1 LLTYLPDINYL
12 RSSASKY
19 NANNGY
25 RRIQEIGIE
34 QIARSR
40 GTRMGREK
48 RNIRG
53 TGTLRATEERCV
65 SQF

>member
-1 LLTYLPDINYL
+1 LLTYLPNINYL

-34 QIARSR
+34 QIARPR
-40 GTRMGREK
+40 GTRISREEEYK
-48 RNIRG
+48 RNWN
-53 TGTLRATEERCV
+53 AP
-65 SQF
+65 SN